1 MHVAVAAGPD
11 GGGVL
16 RPEGQDARSVTDLA
30 AAVRELEET
39 GHTRWIWADTRE
51 IYPALL
57 GAGVRLA
64 RCHDLA
70 LTEGL
75 LLGYEGRHGEP
86 RSAQAAHA
94 RLHGLP
100 VVEDHQ
106 GPQARQATLF
116 EEESPPPDADL
127 VAEHA
132 RETRL
137 RQPGRV
143 AELRDR
149 HLAAVARDAARR
161 PGDPRIERA

>member
-16 RPEGQDARSVTDLA
+16 RPEGRDARSVTDLA

-39 GHTRWIWADTRE
+39 SHPRWIWADTRE

-75 LLGYEGRHGEP
+75 LLGYEGRYGEP

-100 VVEDHQ
+100 VLEDHQ
-106 GPQARQATLF
+106 GRRRGRPRSSRMSHRRPTPIWSRRSTPTSSGGSRPSPTRTGSGCW
-116 EEESPPPDADL
+116 SPPS
-127 VAEHA
+127 
-132 RETRL
+132 
-137 RQPGRV
+137 
-143 AELRDR
+143 
-149 HLAAVARDAARR
+149 R
-161 PGDPRIERA
+161 PER